1 MKEESSHKKRGRPKG
16 SKNKSAQQEK
26 PVQCCLCATW
36 QSDRQ
41 AVLAHTLEVHCIDET
56 STFPCPLCKAVLP
69 DEGELIHHVNHHK
82 CEATANET
90 PAAPP
95 VTPVKMWRCPLCG
108 QIYVSQE
115 ELGIHVLAE
124 HVQAASPQYQCPLC
138 EHPPTSG
145 PRLAH
150 HITDNHASA
159 PLWSCPLCDQGHEN
173 KSAMLE
179 HVVRSH
185 VSVAAQTTQCPLCEK
200 QYMTDEE
207 MADHLL
213 KRHTA
218 PSTVIPTSATAQQSG
233 AKFKSQFK
241 LKGAADSAKRFKKNN
256 FARS

>member
-1 MKEESSHKKRGRPKG
+1 MKVLPRDEMPDKEELEPEASEELEQPVWENGGDYDYFYVEYNDEGSNNNMRNKRRGRPKGSRKRQYPWDDVDDKDWSMKEESSHKKRGRPKG

-26 PVQCCLCATW
+26 PVQCGLFATW

-41 AVLAHTLEVHCIDET
+41 AVLAHTQEVHCIDKT

-124 HVQAASPQYQCPLC
+124 HVQTASLQYQCPLC

-145 PRLAH
+145 PRLVH

-159 PLWSCPLCDQGHEN
+159 PLWSCPLCDQGT
-173 KSAMLE
+173 L
-179 HVVRSH
+179 
-185 VSVAAQTTQCPLCEK
+185 
-200 QYMTDEE
+200 
-207 MADHLL
+207 HL
-213 KRHTA
+213 
-218 PSTVIPTSATAQQSG
+218 
-233 AKFKSQFK
+233 
-241 LKGAADSAKRFKKNN
+241 
-256 FARS
+256 